1 MPALVCDQCSTPI
14 PAGARFCP
22 ACGDPVTDADR
33 AGSQSSGMVE
43 RVQLICPK
51 CQAQALYDVHGPGT
65 ADCTCARCQT
75 AFRARIL
82 RVQSKRSA
90 GEKKH
95 NRRRFT
101 IRAKDLNGRDQFVEF
116 TRPNNEDFEMKSR
129 DLIALSTVG
138 GTLRVVQN
146 LTLGRAMILPPP
158 VGCGA
163 GAIVLAIFVGFCA
176 MVGGGGGSGSSGY
189 TSTSVST
196 YASSSTAA
204 TPSSYTDAES
214 FYAHSALNVRTLPGK
229 SGAVVRTLARGD
241 AIRLGAKD
249 ANGWARSYDTSGQ
262 VEGYVY
268 RASDAVRTTAPAVR
282 SSYASSPTPRRS
294 SSGSSGYYTGPRG
307 GCYTYSASGRKRY
320 VDHSYCN

>member
-22 ACGDPVTDADR
+22 TCGDPVTDADR
-33 AGSQSSGMVE
+33 VGGQPSGRVE

-51 CQAQALYDVHGPGT
+51 CQAQALYDVHGAGT

-75 AFRARIL
+75 AFRARVL

-90 GEKKH
+90 GEKKY

-138 GTLRVVQN
+138 GNLRVVQN

-158 VGCGA
+158 VGCGV
-163 GAIVLAIFVGFCA
+163 GAIVLVIFVGFCA
-176 MVGGGGGSGSSGY
+176 MVGGGGSGSSGY
-189 TSTSVST
+189 TPAST
-196 YASSSTAA
+196 YTSSSTAA
-204 TPSSYTDAES
+204 TSTAFNDAES
-214 FYAHSALNVRTLPGK
+214 FYAHSAINVRTLPGK
-229 SGAVVRTLARGD
+229 SGQVVRTLSRGD
-241 AIRLGAKD
+241 AMRLGAKD
-249 ANGWARSYDTSGQ
+249 ANGWARSYDASGQ

-268 RASDAVRTTAPAVR
+268 RASDAVRTTPPVAR
-282 SSYASSPTPRRS
+282 SSYASSPKPRRS
-294 SSGSSGYYTGPRG
+294 SSNSNGYYTGPRG

-320 VDHSYCN
+320 VNHSYCN